1 MVLKQLSP
9 SHVLVDLLNLVSE
22 WKIYD
27 KRTITIYCLP
37 SHKSWASFWL
47 HLAIT
52 LSNMLRKAWGE
63 NNCDYY
69 CNNCHNSSL
78 TIFSSKLP
86 YCENKNNHYKIQIR
100 NVNQANT
107 TDDGHLRFGLNLL
120 CSSEIDINGRLKFS
134 LPKFKHELADFYAL
148 KLACT
153 HECTMLDM
161 VNTSHLISLLG
172 FFYVKSLKSV
182 LSIIMKNT

>member
-1 MVLKQLSP
+1 MGIVFTAPGYNFVK
-9 SHVLVDLLNLVSE
+9 HVE
-22 WKIYD
+22 
-27 KRTITIYCLP
+27 
-37 SHKSWASFWL
+37 KSL
-47 HLAIT
+47 
-52 LSNMLRKAWGE
+52 GE

-69 CNNCHNSSL
+69 CNNCHNSLL
-78 TIFSSKLP
+78 TFFSSKLP
-86 YCENKNNHYKIQIR
+86 YCENKNDHYKIQIR

-134 LPKFKHELADFYAL
+134 LPKFMHELADFYAL

-172 FFYVKSLKSV
+172 FFYVKA
-182 LSIIMKNT
+182 